1 MNLDENEI
9 REAGAD
15 PERLEQLYRSAVK
28 AGQGTAFASAVQAC
42 YAATPDNVLYAAW
55 FYRLHAVPET
65 SAAAPVQARPG
76 PNWALAVPLSIV
88 TGLIFWA
95 LSDFEGRQFTPD
107 VPWLFLWWAPIAT
120 AGALAYLALTARRA
134 LGRALA
140 VGLGLL
146 ALTAAVE
153 LLVPR
158 LDYPDWLGGQAAT
171 VAAIHIPL
179 LCWVGL
185 GIAVLGLRSSTE
197 DRFAFLIKSIEVAI
211 TAGLFLIAGMV
222 FGGITVGLFAALA
235 IELPELVLRLIS
247 VGGLGLLPVLA
258 VATMY
263 DPRVRP
269 AEQDFD
275 QGLSKF
281 VATLVRL
288 LLPLTLAVLVIYVC
302 VIPFAFM
309 EPFRDRD
316 VLIVYNL
323 MLFAI
328 LGLLL
333 GATPLRAGTVSPRLQ
348 RVLRGGIVAVAG
360 LTVLVS
366 LYALSATVT
375 RTVLGGWTLNRLTII
390 GWNTINIAILG
401 LLLVQQSRA
410 GAVWGERLQRVFS
423 LATNAYAVWPLLLV
437 LVVPL
442 LF

>member
-1 MNLDENEI
+1 MDLDGEI
-9 REAGAD
+9 RASGAD
-15 PERLEQLYRSAVK
+15 PERLEQLYQEAVT
-28 AGQGTAFASAVQAC
+28 QGRRDAFASAVVAC
-42 YAATPDNVLYAAW
+42 HEATPDNVLYAAW
-55 FYRLHAVPET
+55 YHRLRAVPE
-65 SAAAPVQARPG
+65 AAVAVPSKARPG
-76 PNWALAVPLSIV
+76 PNWVLAVPISIV

-95 LSDFEGRQFTPD
+95 LSDFEAQQLTLG
-107 VPWLFLWWAPIAT
+107 VPRLFLWAAPIAT

-134 LGRALA
+134 LGRALG

-158 LDYPDWLGGQAAT
+158 LAHPAWLARQAAS

-185 GIAVLGLRSSTE
+185 GIAVMGLRSSTE
-197 DRFAFLIKSIEVAI
+197 DRFTFLIKSIEVAI
-211 TAGLFLIAGMV
+211 TAGLFLIAGV
-222 FGGITVGLFAALA
+222 AFGGITVGLFAALG
-235 IELPELVLRLIS
+235 IELPELVLRLIAA
-247 VGGLGLLPVLA
+247 GGVGLLPVLA
-258 VATMY
+258 VATTY

-269 AEQDFD
+269 GEQDFD

-281 VATLVRL
+281 VATLMRL
-288 LLPLTLAVLVIYVC
+288 LLPLTLVVLVIYVA

-309 EPFRDRD
+309 APFRDRD
-316 VLIVYNL
+316 VLIVYNV

-333 GATPLRAGTVSPRLQ
+333 GATPLRADAVSPRLG
-348 RVLRGGIVAVAG
+348 RALRGGILAVAG

-375 RTVLGGWTLNRLTII
+375 RTVQGGWTLNRLTII
-390 GWNTINIAILG
+390 GWNAINIGILG
-401 LLLVQQSRA
+401 LLLARQSRA
-410 GAVWGERLQRVFS
+410 GAAWSERLQRVFA
-423 LATNAYAVWPLLLV
+423 LATNAYLVWPLLLV